1 LTPIKEG
8 FGPIQ
13 SFGCG
18 DVHGF
23 NNHNRGEKYMSNT
36 ENTGQ
41 ANTSARD
48 WWRMGDLEERSY
60 KIRLASFDSGIQ
72 GCYERRFGY
81 DKIEP
86 EKGEVDDDFG
96 MGYAGVLRRAA
107 QERARINK
115 IFDIDWERQVLTLHA
130 DATPREIDLDLI
142 QTKADLLECTRHL
155 CEQPWMDSSLLAE
168 FVDRV
173 AFIKRWDELFDRI
186 TNRHYRNFYREA
198 NRSEPATRPAG

>member
-1 LTPIKEG
+1 
-8 FGPIQ
+8 
-13 SFGCG
+13 
-18 DVHGF
+18 
-23 NNHNRGEKYMSNT
+23 MSNT

-60 KIRLASFDSGIQ
+60 RKRLASSDSGIQ

-86 EKGEVDDDFG
+86 EKGEVDDDFDDSG

-142 QTKADLLECTRHL
+142 QTKADLLECTRYL
-155 CEQPWMDSSLLAE
+155 CVEPWMDGTLLAG

-173 AFIKRWDELFDRI
+173 AYMKRWFELLDRATSSHYVKFHERI
-186 TNRHYRNFYREA
+186 NRL
-198 NRSEPATRPAG
+198 EPATRSTT